1 LVALVAIA
9 WWASKQHPPH
19 LALDEHAL
27 ARLGAALALYAGGTA
42 LRAERWQRI
51 LERREL
57 DRGRGASYGLTLVG
71 YMGNNTLPA
80 RAGDLMR
87 VMMLGGRRRAVLGT
101 VVAERALDVAA
112 LGLIFGVVVL
122 DRGLSFGPLPYVA
135 AAAVFG
141 LALSAI
147 VSRFVPA
154 VRSFA
159 GPVL

>member
-1 LVALVAIA
+1 
-9 WWASKQHPPH
+9 
-19 LALDEHAL
+19 
-27 ARLGAALALYAGGTA
+27 
-42 LRAERWQRI
+42 
-51 LERREL
+51 
-57 DRGRGASYGLTLVG
+57 
-71 YMGNNTLPA
+71 
-80 RAGDLMR
+80 DLMR

-159 GPVL
+159 GPVLLVTRRLVSPRGASLLAVSVAVWALEAAVYAVVGSAVGVHLGVTGALYVMALTNLSALVPAAPGYVGTFDAAVLLALRSLHLP